1 MNEIVPSNLFADLPC
16 SEHLR
21 LYLQTSEPAERQ
33 QARREVRAAA
43 WRAREIAEVV
53 FGHVSESSLVGL
65 RSDGPLRGL
74 MRLDVPFVNLRMHE
88 DRQAQFMAAVD
99 RDPILERMSLVY
111 VIGPESL

>member
-1 MNEIVPSNLFADLPC
+1 MNEIVPSNLFADLPD

-21 LYLQTSEPAERQ
+21 LHLQTSEPAER

-53 FGHVSESSLVGL
+53 FGRVSESSLVGL

-99 RDPILERMSLVY
+99 LDPILERASLVY

>member
-1 MNEIVPSNLFADLPC
+1 MNEIFPSNLFTDLPC

-21 LYLQTSEPAERQ
+21 LYLQSSEPAER

-53 FGHVSESSLVGL
+53 FGRVSESSLVGL

-74 MRLDVPFVNLRMHE
+74 MRLDVPFVNLRVHE

-99 RDPILERMSLVY
+99 LDPILERVGLVY
-111 VIGPESL
+111 AIGPESL